1 MTKVRNEINLTSVS
15 KSTDCHIRELA
26 FSRLQCAV
34 LTIWIL
40 LVQAT
45 GWVEVIATAA
55 HEWLLGATVS

>member
-15 KSTDCHIRELA
+15 KSTDCYIRELA

-40 LVQAT
+40 LVQAA

-55 HEWLLGATVS
+55 HEWLLRTTVG